1 MISDLHINDCSEPY
15 LKEIYHRI
23 DRMIKVILG
32 QIDPMEL
39 LIVVM
44 CGDVVDG
51 GKKKY
56 FKSAQKIFN
65 YIKDNIKDNIRDN
78 VQKERIEFV
87 MVPGNHDMCDNS
99 FCAFDEFNK
108 KYCKDVVGIFETDSC
123 CVKSIE
129 NFNFILANSTY
140 HKDYNYGKVDFDAIE
155 KSANP
160 LLDNILVTHHSTVS
174 EDDNDIASIRN
185 VSRLISVINRKNIRY
200 HFHGHTH
207 GTLWTRIGNEGYSL
221 GVGAMFFKAE
231 EMVSQFHLITIKG
244 NRIVKIVNYMY
255 LIDRDKYIS
264 DLIYEEK
271 DIDINE
277 EVFIQEKY
285 ILKLKHPEN
294 YISRKVGPFDIVQ
307 RGGISLVY
315 NMEQIK
321 SLYDLLSEKERIV
334 LIGEAGSGKSYEL
347 QNLAYM
353 IAQSKKAY
361 PVFVKLNA
369 YVNETIEE
377 LICAEIGDEHKAPMV
392 LIFDGFDEIEEQ
404 NLNSFAR
411 RINTFVK
418 KNSKQKI
425 VISTRNNFYR
435 NALEK
440 TKAGTFYDFY
450 ECSLCPLS
458 NTDIDKY
465 LKSIEIESDLF
476 LDEAKNKNLKEQ
488 IYSPFYLVQLS
499 KLFKNTGNLQ
509 EIDQLMRKL
518 IACSFE
524 QDKNKYINTRD
535 IESCKREVIKSLEF
549 LAFAMQ
555 CMRKTSLSLEEY
567 QELISRGE
575 REIIKY
581 CGVLKQNNEG
591 QYEFEHNNFREY
603 LAAEYIKDIPLDK
616 VIDLV
621 TYKENKN
628 RIKASWM
635 NVLSFA
641 VMIYPKQEL
650 FDWIVKTE
658 PSIVVKFESCRLSEN
673 IKTSI
678 FCSIMERYKNDN
690 VWISRDRNSEEDL
703 AKFGQTEKSILYLL
717 EEIQKPCHFRSQ
729 SNAIHIIGQ
738 MTDYFGK
745 MKKVR
750 AVLLDCCFN
759 GSTRSYETAAAITA
773 LTNPILYDKED
784 AQKLLDFF
792 DGNYD
797 SDIRRALYY
806 YIFENGLQD
815 DAIDFV
821 LDGMKDLDYYDT
833 ATYGMRR
840 GTEDILVSLEKYE
853 SIKKVLDFL
862 LEKADSHSTM
872 ELFKHLLE
880 GLFIKAETFFKEGKQ
895 DILPCV
901 QKIFWKASITYE
913 TDIMQNARGFLL
925 NTEQIFS
932 TYEWILQQ
940 PYNIYSECILE
951 NIMDEKCIDDFAE
964 KYKNNSLQNREV
976 FISFVR
982 RSKKDSYRNDE
993 FVKLVSQTDG
1003 IEIVK
1008 EYIIDYKKIREEGE
1022 QKYFEA
1028 LFDQNAFQK
1037 LIEEV
1042 AELCNGEETTYKD
1055 LEEMRYN
1062 RTELRYDLEKVKWAI
1077 IKNNFRDKKVVHFLS
1092 HILCW
1097 EDFSILKIYKEIKE
1111 KNIIEICDA
1120 HICYI
1125 KDYCLKIVEQI
1136 DFGNEIVY
1144 QKDGSV
1150 TYTARCVWCVFFAN
1164 HFGFDYRKEI
1174 IISMLL
1180 IDPYLFGDGKKESIF
1195 ADYIT
1200 KRLDDYTL
1208 RQQVCRNLKD
1218 GKVKGNLAE
1227 PYFEYCFKNDMED
1240 ALELAD
1246 TIFMDCEY
1254 REWLRKKALDY
1265 IAKIKG
1271 FNYVIER
1278 YLKDADNIMLYLMAD
1293 EFNGY
1298 KDERLIQRMIAENQV
1313 SEDGF
1318 AFLKKLIEAESGF
1331 GLERY
1336 YQMAK
1341 EKNAVPDLN
1350 QDVCEI
1356 TEAVGEISEEK
1367 NIDILIKL
1375 VLLRFH
1381 EGFQDKPY
1389 FGLYNSTYKAL
1400 KNIAQNNSLNVM
1412 HCLEKV
1418 KEDNYDNLEFRSYC
1432 SHLLME
1438 IEEEYYN
1445 MEDKSW
1451 TIKEVKEYEISAI
1464 KI

>member
-1 MISDLHINDCSEPY
+1 MISDLHINDCTESY
-15 LKEIYHRI
+15 LKKVYHRI
-23 DRMIKVILG
+23 DRMMEVIIR
-32 QIDPMEL
+32 QIDPAEL
-39 LIVVM
+39 LIAVM
-44 CGDVVDG
+44 CGDVVDC
-51 GKKKY
+51 GKKEY
-56 FKSAQKIFN
+56 FESAQKIFN
-65 YIKDNIKDNIRDN
+65 YIKDNIKDK

-87 MVPGNHDMCDNS
+87 MVPGNHDMCDDS
-99 FCAFDEFNK
+99 FYAFDEFNK
-108 KYCKDVVGIFETDSC
+108 KYCKDVIGIFEKDSC

-129 NFNFILANSTY
+129 NFNFILSNSTY

-174 EDDNDIASIRN
+174 EDDNDTASIRN
-185 VSRLISVINRKNIRY
+185 GSRLISVINRNNIKY

-221 GVGAMFFKAE
+221 GVGAMFFKAG
-231 EMVSQFHLITIKG
+231 EMGSQFHLITIER
-244 NRIVKIVNYMY
+244 NRIVKIVNYIY
-255 LIDRDKYIS
+255 LIDRDKYIY
-264 DLIYEEK
+264 DLIYAEK

-285 ILKLKHPEN
+285 ILKIKCPEN

-307 RGGISLVY
+307 KGGISLVY

-321 SLYDLLSEKERIV
+321 SLYDWLFEKERIV

-347 QNLAYM
+347 RNLAYM

-361 PVFVKLNA
+361 PVFIKLNA

-377 LICAEIGDEHKAPMV
+377 LISIEMGDDHKIPTV
-392 LIFDGFDEIEEQ
+392 LILDGFDEIEEQ

-418 KNSKQKI
+418 KNPKQKI

-435 NALEK
+435 NALEE

-450 ECSLCPLS
+450 ECSLCPLN
-458 NTDIDKY
+458 NTDIDAY
-465 LKSIEIESDLF
+465 LESNKIESTLF
-476 LDEAKNKNLKEQ
+476 LNEVKNKNLKEQ
-488 IYSPFYLVQLS
+488 VYSPFYLAQLS

-509 EIDQLMRKL
+509 EIDQLMGEL
-518 IACSFE
+518 IADSFE
-524 QDKNKYINTRD
+524 QDKNKYVNTRD
-535 IESCKREVIKSLEF
+535 IEGCKREVIKSLEF

-555 CMRKTSLSLEEY
+555 CMRKTSLPSEEY
-567 QELISRGE
+567 QELISRSE

-581 CGVLKQNNEG
+581 CGVLKQTKEG
-591 QYEFEHNNFREY
+591 QCEFEHNNFREY

-621 TYKENKN
+621 TYKENRN

-641 VMIYPKQEL
+641 IMIYPQQEL
-650 FDWIVKTE
+650 FDWIIKTE
-658 PSIVVKFESCRLSEN
+658 PSIVVKFESSRLSQDM
-673 IKTSI
+673 KTNI
-678 FCSIMERYKNDN
+678 FCGIMEKYKNDN

-717 EEIQKPCHFRSQ
+717 EEIQNPCHFRSQ

-745 MKKVR
+745 TKQVR
-750 AVLLDCCFN
+750 SVLLDCCFN
-759 GSTRSYETAAAITA
+759 ESTRSYEISAAITA
-773 LTNPILYDKED
+773 LTNHALYDKED

-797 SDIRRALYY
+797 ADIRRALYY
-806 YIFENGLQD
+806 YILENGLQD

-821 LDGMKDLDYYDT
+821 LDGMKALNYYDT
-833 ATYGMRR
+833 MTYGMRR
-840 GTEDILVSLEKYE
+840 GTEDILDSLKKYE

-862 LEKADSHSTM
+862 LVKADCHSTM
-872 ELFKHLLE
+872 ELFKNLLE
-880 GLFIKAETFFKEGKQ
+880 GLFLKAETFFKEGKQ
-895 DILPCV
+895 DILLCI
-901 QKIFWKASITYE
+901 QKIFWKASINYE
-913 TDIMQNARGFLL
+913 TDIMQNARVFLL
-925 NTEQIFS
+925 NTEQIFP

-951 NIMDEKCIDDFAE
+951 NIMDKKCIDDFAE
-964 KYKNNSLQNREV
+964 KFKNNLLQNREM

-982 RSKKDSYRNDE
+982 RSRKDSYRNGE
-993 FVKLVSQTDG
+993 FVKLVLQMDG

-1008 EYIIDYKKIREEGE
+1008 EDIIDYNKIREEGE
-1022 QKYFEA
+1022 QKYFES
-1028 LFDQNAFQK
+1028 LFNQNAFQK
-1037 LIEEV
+1037 LIEEM
-1042 AELCNGEETTYKD
+1042 AELCKGNETTYKD

-1077 IKNNFRDKKVVHFLS
+1077 IRNNFHDKKVIRFLS
-1092 HILCW
+1092 HMPCW
-1097 EDFSILKIYKEIKE
+1097 KDFSILKIYKEIKE
-1111 KNIIEICDA
+1111 KNNINICDA
-1120 HICYI
+1120 HIHYI
-1125 KDYCLKIVEQI
+1125 KDYCLKTVEQI
-1136 DFGNEIVY
+1136 DFENEIVY
-1144 QKDGSV
+1144 KKDGSV
-1150 TYTARCVWCVFFAN
+1150 TYTTRCVLCVFFAN
-1164 HFGFDYRKEI
+1164 HFAFDYRKEI
-1174 IISMLL
+1174 IENMLL
-1180 IDPYLFGDGKKESIF
+1180 IDPYLFGDDKKESVF

-1200 KRLDDYTL
+1200 KRLDGDTL
-1208 RQQVCRNLKD
+1208 RQQVCKNLKG

-1227 PYFEYCFKNDMED
+1227 PYFEYCFRNDMED

-1246 TIFMDCEY
+1246 TIFKDGEY
-1254 REWLRKKALDY
+1254 QEWLRKKALDY

-1271 FNYVIER
+1271 YNYVIEG
-1278 YLKDADNIMLYLMAD
+1278 YLENADSTMLNLMVD
-1293 EFNGY
+1293 KFNEY
-1298 KDERLIQRMIAENQV
+1298 KDERLIQRMIAANQASV
-1313 SEDGF
+1313 DGF
-1318 AFLKKLIEAESGF
+1318 VFLKRLIEAESEF

-1336 YQMAK
+1336 YQLAK

-1356 TEAVGEISEEK
+1356 TEAIGEISEKK
-1367 NIDILIKL
+1367 NIDIIIKL
-1375 VLLRFH
+1375 VLLRFQ
-1381 EGFQDKPY
+1381 EEFQDKRY

-1400 KNIAQNNSLNVM
+1400 KNIAQNNPLEVMQYLN
-1412 HCLEKV
+1412 KV
-1418 KEDNYDNLEFRSYC
+1418 KQDNYDNLEIRSYC

-1438 IEEEYYN
+1438 IEVEFYN
-1445 MEDKSW
+1445 SEDKSW
-1451 TIKEVKEYEISAI
+1451 TIKQVKEYAI
-1464 KI
+1464 GIR